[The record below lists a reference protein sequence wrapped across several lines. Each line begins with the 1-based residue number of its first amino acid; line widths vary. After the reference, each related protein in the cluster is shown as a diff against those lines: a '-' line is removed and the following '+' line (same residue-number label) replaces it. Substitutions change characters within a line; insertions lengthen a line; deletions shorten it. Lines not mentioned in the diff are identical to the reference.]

1 MAIAEMSHVR
11 LIGMRAQQ
19 NKILDVITEKGMFEV
34 RRTDEVSTPLDRG
47 TSSKYKELKRK
58 QDRIVFALGFLKARH
73 AAMQSMLIAHKK
85 DGDGVYF
92 YELSGEKFKESRTLI
107 TQDDFSDAR
116 AKEFDLLNVCDTL
129 EGISFDIVDAESR
142 LTALKNTA
150 AEYAPYATSPLKLS
164 ELGTHGKVAIG
175 LYTARQRGNIE
186 KTLDGFTC
194 AYDVAVNG
202 DISVTVVCMTD
213 DAPEIDKA
221 MGALGYQKCKFSDE
235 CTAAQKISS
244 LEAEKNDVERAV
256 YEYTKKALGY
266 EKYVKEL
273 KILYDVIGLEIERA
287 EADGGFLKTDDTFVL
302 EGWLPAVY
310 AEQTVEEIK
319 KQCPCVFVQL
329 LAPEEKDEPP
339 TLVQNNKVVKPYE
352 SITNLYSPPNYRE
365 IDPNP
370 IMAIFYFLFFG
381 IMIGDAAYGLLLAVV
396 GLILG
401 MSKKFDKG
409 VKSVILLVAM
419 GGISAIIW
427 GILFG
432 GYFAIDFG
440 DNKVALWFNP
450 LEEPMNLLILS
461 IILGCVQLVVG
472 YVIKFVRLCMDG
484 KPFSAI
490 FDAGSIIILF
500 GALACL
506 ASTLLLENV
515 PSGVTTAA
523 IVLAAIGLALI
534 IIFGG
539 RKNKKIFGKVF
550 GGLTGVYGLVNL
562 LSDILSYCRLFGL
575 GLASCA
581 IGFAFNTL
589 GAMIFSVGPVG
600 YIFGAIVLVV
610 FHAFNIG
617 IGVLGAYVHNA
628 RLQFLEF
635 YGKFYDGG
643 GRLFEPLGSRTRFIR
658 FE

>member
-1 MAIAEMSHVR
+1 MAIALMSHIR
-11 LIGMRAQQ
+11 LIGLRAQQ
-19 NKILDVITEKGMFEV
+19 NKILDVLTEKGMFEV
-34 RRTDEVSTPLDRG
+34 RSTDDVPVELCREK
-47 TSSKYKELKRK
+47 SSNHREFKRK
-58 QDRIVFALGFLKARH
+58 QDKIVFALGFLKARH
-73 AAMQSMLIAHKK
+73 SAMQNMLLAHKK
-85 DGDGVYF
+85 DEDGFYS
-92 YELSGEKFKESRTLI
+92 YELSGEKYKDARTLI
-107 TQDDFSDAR
+107 GKDDFSDVR
-116 AKEFDLLNVCDTL
+116 AKEYDLLSVCDTL
-129 EGISFDIVDAESR
+129 EKISFELVETESR
-142 LTALKNTA
+142 LTALKNKA
-150 AEYAPYATSPLKLS
+150 AEYAPFSRSPLTLS
-164 ELGTHGKVAIG
+164 TLGTHGKVSVT
-175 LYTARQRGNIE
+175 LYVSSQKGNVE
-186 KTLDGFTC
+186 KALDGLTC
-194 AYDVAVNG
+194 AYDVNASGNAL
-202 DISVTVVCMTD
+202 VTVVCRTED
-213 DAPEIDKA
+213 EAEIDKA
-221 MGALGYQKCKFSDE
+221 LGAIGYQKCAFRDE
-235 CTAAQKISS
+235 CTAAQKISDIKAQC
-244 LEAEKNDVERAV
+244 EATEKEIFNITE
-256 YEYTKKALGY
+256 KALGY

-287 EADGGFLKTDDTFVL
+287 EAEGGFLKTDDTFVL
-302 EGWLPAVY
+302 EGWLPEAY
-310 AEQTVEEIK
+310 AEKTVEEIK
-319 KQCPCVFVQL
+319 KVCPNTFIQL

-339 TLVQNNKVVKPYE
+339 TLVQSNKVVEPYE
-352 SITNLYSPPNYRE
+352 SITNLYSPPKYRE

-381 IMIGDAAYGLLLAVV
+381 IMIGDAAYGLILAVV
-396 GLILG
+396 GLIAGL
-401 MSKKFDKG
+401 SKKFDKG

-427 GILFG
+427 GVLFG

-440 DNKVALWFNP
+440 ANKVALWFNP
-450 LEEPMNLLILS
+450 LEEPMTLLILS
-461 IILGCVQLVVG
+461 IVLGCVQLVVG
-472 YVIKFVRLCMDG
+472 YIIKFVRLCMEG

-500 GALACL
+500 GALGCL
-506 ASTLLLENV
+506 ASTMLFDNV
-515 PSGVTTAA
+515 PKGVMTAA
-523 IVLAAIGLALI
+523 IVLAIIGLALI

-589 GAMIFSVGPVG
+589 GGMILSIGPAG
-600 YIFGAIVLVV
+600 YIPGAIVLVV

-643 GRLFEPLGSRTRFIR
+643 GRLFEPLGSRTKYIR

>member
-1 MAIAEMSHVR
+1 MAIAAMSHIR
-11 LIGMRAQQ
+11 LVGLRAQQ
-19 NKILDVITEKGMFEV
+19 NKILDVLTEKGMFEA
-34 RRTDEVSTPLDRG
+34 RKTDELSVELSRD
-47 TSSKYKELKRK
+47 TSKKHRELTRK
-58 QDRIVFALGFLKARH
+58 QDRIVFALDFLKARH
-73 AAMQSMLIAHKK
+73 SAMQSILLAHKK
-85 DGDGVYF
+85 DTSGVF
-92 YELSGEKFKESRTLI
+92 SYELSGEKFKDARTLI
-107 TQDDFSDAR
+107 NKDDFSDAR
-116 AKEFDLLNVCDTL
+116 AKEYDLLGVCDTL
-129 EGISFDIVDAESR
+129 ESISFDIVDAESR
-142 LTALKNTA
+142 LGTLKSTS
-150 AEYAPYATSPLKLS
+150 AEYAPYVNSPIKLS
-164 ELGTHGKVAIG
+164 MLGAHGKVRLN
-175 LYTARQRGNIE
+175 LYSARQKGNVE
-186 KTLDGFTC
+186 KALDELLC
-194 AYDVAVNG
+194 AYDIVSDGGVT
-202 DISVTVVCMTD
+202 VTVVCMA
-213 DAPEIDKA
+213 DAEADIDKA
-221 MGALGYQKCKFSDE
+221 MSAIGYQKCVFTDD
-235 CTAAQKISS
+235 CTAAEKIDAI
-244 LEAEKNDVERAV
+244 LAECADVEKTIF
-256 YEYTKKALGY
+256 EYTKKALGY
-266 EKYVKEL
+266 EKYLTEL
-273 KILYDVIGLEIERA
+273 KILYDVIGLDLERV

-302 EGWLPAVY
+302 EGWLPEAY
-310 AEQTVEEIK
+310 AQNTVDEIK
-319 KQCPCVFVQL
+319 KECPSTFIQL

-339 TLVQNNKVVKPYE
+339 TLVQNNKVVQPYE
-352 SITNLYSPPNYRE
+352 SITNLYSPPKYRE

-370 IMAIFYFLFFG
+370 IMAIFYFVFFG
-381 IMIGDAAYGLLLAVV
+381 IMIGDAGYGLILAVV
-396 GLILG
+396 GLIAG

-427 GILFG
+427 GVLFG

-440 DNKVALWFNP
+440 ANKVALWFNP
-450 LEEPMNLLILS
+450 LEEPMTLLILS

-472 YVIKFVRLCMDG
+472 YIIKFVRLCLDG
-484 KPFSAI
+484 KPLDAI

-500 GALACL
+500 GALGCL
-506 ASTLLLENV
+506 ASSMLLDGV

-523 IVLAAIGLALI
+523 IVLAAAGLALI
-534 IIFGG
+534 VIFGG

-589 GAMIFSVGPVG
+589 GGMILGIGPAG
-600 YIFGAIVLVV
+600 YIPGAIVLVV

-643 GRLFEPLGSRTRFIR
+643 GRVFTPLGSQTKYIR

>member
-1 MAIAEMSHVR
+1 MAIALMSHIR
-11 LIGMRAQQ
+11 LIGLRTQQ
-19 NKILDVITEKGMFEV
+19 NKILDVLTEKGMFEV
-34 RRTDEVSTPLDRG
+34 RQTDELPVELAREK
-47 TSSKYKELKRK
+47 SSKHKELKRK
-58 QDRIVFALGFLKARH
+58 QDKIVFALGFLKARH
-73 AAMQSMLIAHKK
+73 SAMQNMLFAHKK
-85 DGDGVYF
+85 DESVDFF
-92 YELSGEKFKESRTLI
+92 YELSGEKYKDARTLI
-107 TQDDFSDAR
+107 EKDDFSDVR
-116 AKEFDLLNVCDTL
+116 AKEYDLLSVCDAL
-129 EGISFDIVDAESR
+129 EGISFEIVETESK
-142 LTALKNTA
+142 LNAISAAA
-150 AEYAPYATSPLKLS
+150 AERAPYSASPLKLS
-164 ELGTHGKVAIG
+164 ELGAHGKVALLLYHSPQRKNVEGALDEIG
-175 LYTARQRGNIE
+175 
-186 KTLDGFTC
+186 C
-194 AYDVAVNG
+194 AYDVNNG
-202 DISVTVVCMTD
+202 LVTVVCHAKDEAEVDKTMSAFGYAKCVLTD
-213 DAPEIDKA
+213 D
-221 MGALGYQKCKFSDE
+221 
-235 CTAAQKISS
+235 CTAKEKISE
-244 LEAEKNDVERAV
+244 LKKQYEKTEKEIFDL
-256 YEYTKKALGY
+256 TKKALGY

-287 EADGGFLKTDDTFVL
+287 EAEGGFLKTDETFVL
-302 EGWLPAVY
+302 EGWLPEAY
-310 AEQTVEEIK
+310 AQKTVDEIK
-319 KQCPCVFVQL
+319 SACPSTFIQL

-339 TLVQNNKVVKPYE
+339 TLVQSNKVVEPYE
-352 SITNLYSPPNYRE
+352 SITNLYSPPKYRE

-381 IMIGDAAYGLLLAVV
+381 IMIGDAAYGLILAVV
-396 GLILG
+396 GLIAGL
-401 MSKKFDKG
+401 SKKFDKG

-419 GGISAIIW
+419 GGVSAIIW

-440 DNKVALWFNP
+440 ANKVALWFNP
-450 LEEPMNLLILS
+450 LEEPMTLLILS
-461 IILGCVQLVVG
+461 IVLGCVQLVVG

-500 GALACL
+500 GALGCL
-506 ASTLLLENV
+506 ASSMLFDNV
-515 PSGVTTAA
+515 PKGVTTAA
-523 IVLAAIGLALI
+523 IVLAAVGFALI
-534 IIFGG
+534 VIFGG

-550 GGLTGVYGLVNL
+550 GGLTGIYGLVNL

-589 GAMIFSVGPVG
+589 GGMILSVGPAG
-600 YIFGAIVLVV
+600 YIPGAIVLVV

-643 GRLFEPLGSRTRFIR
+643 GRLFAPLGSSTRYIR